1 MSILITKDIN
11 RILHRRLF
19 THSST
24 KPAYKKR
31 SGREGDRTPDLVV
44 ANDALS
50 QLSYTPVKLSV
61 LLGRGSLRTP
71 DLPPKADALPAELHA
86 RIYWRFY
93 HILQRFIIHCF
104 FSLTI

>member
-1 MSILITKDIN
+1 
-11 RILHRRLF
+11 
-19 THSST
+19 
-24 KPAYKKR
+24 
-31 SGREGDRTPDLVV
+31 
-44 ANDALS
+44 
-50 QLSYTPVKLSV
+50 LSV